1 VRPFALEVTRKPGLP
16 GLEVMTDPEG
26 SIVVGWVAPG
36 VLYAKFG
43 GGLSGRLG
51 SAFAA
56 KLREL
61 VEGKTSIRYFIDSS
75 ALQHYDLLARSAVT
89 RVLLAKRRAF
99 ESFIMLT
106 WAGEIG
112 PGERAFADALGSGVD
127 IVSSKDDFEAKLY
140 RVAPAARQLL
150 DPKTW
155 VRRPTPT
162 SQR

>member
-1 VRPFALEVTRKPGLP
+1 
-16 GLEVMTDPEG
+16 MTDPEG
-26 SIVVGWVAPG
+26 SIVVGWVAPD
-36 VLYAKFG
+36 VLYAKLS

-56 KLREL
+56 KLRAL
-61 VEGKTSIRYFIDSS
+61 VDGKTSIRYFIDSS
-75 ALQHYDLLARSAVT
+75 ALKHYDLLARSALI

-99 ESFIMLT
+99 ESFTMLT

-112 PGERAFADALGSGVD
+112 PGERAFADALGKGVD
-127 IVSSKDDFEAKLY
+127 IIASSDEFEAKLY
-140 RVAPAARQLL
+140 RVAPTARQLL

-155 VRRPTPT
+155 VRPTST